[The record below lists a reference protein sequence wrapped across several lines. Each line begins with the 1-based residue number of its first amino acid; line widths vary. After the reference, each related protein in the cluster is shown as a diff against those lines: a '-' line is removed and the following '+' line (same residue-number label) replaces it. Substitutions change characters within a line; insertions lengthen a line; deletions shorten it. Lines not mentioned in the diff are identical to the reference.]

1 MPPADSAARLTAGPS
16 TPTVAASDGDRARA
30 ETLIPLDVDTLFAFV
45 GEIER
50 LLRLNPHLE
59 IETWQSLPGGFCL
72 AALNEMN
79 GQRVETAARIER
91 APEMRSI
98 AIRYETG
105 LKRVTTI
112 MVETDPAGAG
122 SRLVVLEDYPVIEDA
137 QDPRLVEV
145 DRSLVPW
152 VAAIRRHLFARARW
166 GRLPG
171 WHWWNE
177 RFLPGMPPRQRRI
190 VRMIVWASVFEF
202 VIFLMLIAVL
212 YFSL

>member
-1 MPPADSAARLTAGPS
+1 M
-16 TPTVAASDGDRARA
+16 
-30 ETLIPLDVDTLFAFV
+30 
-45 GEIER
+45 
-50 LLRLNPHLE
+50 RLNPHLE
-59 IETWQSLPGGFCL
+59 IETWQSLPGGFRL

-79 GQRVETAARIER
+79 GHRVDTTARIER
-91 APEMRSI
+91 TPESRSV

-105 LKRVTTI
+105 LKRATTI

-122 SRLVVLEDYPVIEDA
+122 SRLIVLEDYPVIEDA
-137 QDPRLVEV
+137 QDSRLVEV

-152 VAAIRRHLFARARW
+152 VAAIRRHLLAKVRW
-166 GRLPG
+166 GRVPG
-171 WHWWNE
+171 WLWWAE